1 MYPLPV
7 NQGWQLNLNST
18 PIQIPL
24 IMTEAHLRY
33 PSLSNGFPRITS
45 MIYFHERGSTDQEVR
60 MWEGKRRKGGRRWE
74 EMRGYG
80 LSIHMGS
87 LSGELVFTVQLNT
100 DLTINHFISLFLLTM
115 LMQPPACSASSSLH
129 SSHLSPTHYRIAFQ
143 HILPW
148 YRKKHLQC
156 YNGILHIL
164 SWDKEKMF

>member
-1 MYPLPV
+1 
-7 NQGWQLNLNST
+7 
-18 PIQIPL
+18 
-24 IMTEAHLRY
+24 
-33 PSLSNGFPRITS
+33 
-45 MIYFHERGSTDQEVR
+45 
-60 MWEGKRRKGGRRWE
+60 
-74 EMRGYG
+74 MRGYG

-148 YRKKHLQC
+148 YREKHQQFYNAILFYTQFKANFLQFYTFC
-156 YNGILHIL
+156 YHML
-164 SWDKEKMF
+164 SGGPQSPNLSVNACVCACVFITYGHFLLFCAPVQFQEG